1 MKISD
6 KSNKYI
12 RPSITEHDIITQ
24 NIDLFQEK
32 LIGYVQIYDEH
43 YENIDIGIWIKYISQ
58 DGKYR
63 SGGILIINKA
73 PLYFILKNP
82 FNNISWS
89 VNLSENII
97 FMKNI
102 SNNRTKMIEKNNLY
116 KLYEAGMIK
125 IVEE

>member
-12 RPSITEHDIITQ
+12 RPSITEHDIITH

-32 LIGYVQIYDEH
+32 LIGYVQIHDEN
-43 YENIDIGIWIKYISQ
+43 YEDIDIGIWVKYISQ

-102 SNNRTKMIEKNNLY
+102 SNNRSKMIEKNNLY

>member
-32 LIGYVQIYDEH
+32 LIGYVQIHDEH
-43 YENIDIGIWIKYISQ
+43 YENIEIGIWIKYISQ

-102 SNNRTKMIEKNNLY
+102 SNNRSKMIEKNNLY